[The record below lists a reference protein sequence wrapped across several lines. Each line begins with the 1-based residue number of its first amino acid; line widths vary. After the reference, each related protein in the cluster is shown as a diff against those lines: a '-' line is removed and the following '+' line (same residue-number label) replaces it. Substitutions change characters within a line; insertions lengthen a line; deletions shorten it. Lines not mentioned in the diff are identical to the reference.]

1 MGANTVTETIGEMK
15 HKTVWKWFAMALGE
29 KASKCDKESD
39 IVARIRA
46 VIFLTY
52 LITNCFIIYGVTRTH
67 IFPVS
72 QQPVKCIIINK

>member
-1 MGANTVTETIGEMK
+1 MK
-15 HKTVWKWFAMALGE
+15 HRRSVWKWFAMALGE
-29 KASKCDKESD
+29 KASKCDIESD